1 MFMLRY
7 VFIHRLIHNGI
18 YLSSEISVFSRP
30 FFHNNFIA
38 IAKCMGFMEMFQ
50 RHGRLSRVN
59 VFQNP
64 FNFSP

>member
-1 MFMLRY
+1 
-7 VFIHRLIHNGI
+7 
-18 YLSSEISVFSRP
+18 
-30 FFHNNFIA
+30 
-38 IAKCMGFMEMFQ
+38 MGFMEMFQ